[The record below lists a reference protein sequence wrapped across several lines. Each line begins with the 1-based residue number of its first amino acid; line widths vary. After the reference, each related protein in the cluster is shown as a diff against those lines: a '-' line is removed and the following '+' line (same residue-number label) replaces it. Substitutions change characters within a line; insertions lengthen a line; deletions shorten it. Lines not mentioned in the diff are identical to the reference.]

1 MYSICFTIAG
11 VIFSILLFVLY
22 NFKSNLKLLENKI
35 YYGIIVTTIISGLIE
50 IYSFILVR
58 TSIFVNSVLYLFSLK
73 SLFLCFLVWIY
84 LFTIYTVIVT
94 INLKNKDY
102 SRYRLAII
110 ISTIV
115 FIIVSL
121 TTMILPID
129 IIETDGL
136 LLPTGVGVD
145 IIYVLSLILF
155 IIMISVIISN
165 RRNLKNK
172 KYYPMYFLLVILGIM
187 IIVQKIFPSLLL
199 INFSLSILIYIMY
212 FTIENP
218 DIKLIKDLSY
228 TRRMLEKQNEMVSGI
243 VNNLAI
249 SLKNPLMEITNFS
262 SKKINKKDEVS
273 SLEEIKKFQKL
284 SLNLVD
290 QINKIMD
297 LTRIENRQLK
307 IKNKLYQTDNLI
319 NSIKDIINF
328 RNVDVNYNIDNN
340 IPKVLYGD
348 DDNIKQ
354 TFTYLVEFINN
365 YFNRYDLTI
374 NISKISV
381 RNNCKLMFS
390 IIVNYKNTKLDFI
403 ERDNKCIIETNAWE
417 YELYNRLVEL
427 QKGTYEVKKDNS
439 SLIFNFALFQK
450 IKDNNEAVEE
460 EVIKYNNYSGKKI
473 LIALDNHLDIN
484 KFTEL
489 LVNYNVDIST
499 SSSIEEL
506 TELLRSDKTFDIV
519 FLSNT
524 ISGIENYNITTS
536 EERKRTMTKLSLIA
550 GYKLQIIMVTLE
562 DYKDSDTEYIKMPIS
577 KVKLDD
583 IMVKYLS
590 EK

>member
-121 TTMILPID
+121 TTMVLPIN

-228 TRRMLEKQNEMVSGI
+228 TRRMLEKQNEMVSGT

-460 EVIKYNNYSGKKI
+460 EIIKYNNYSGKKI

-583 IMVKYLS
+583 IMVKYLN
-590 EK
+590 

>member
-228 TRRMLEKQNEMVSGI
+228 TRRMLEKQNEMVSGT

-439 SLIFNFALFQK
+439 SLMFNFALFQK

-524 ISGIENYNITTS
+524 ISGIENYDITTS

>member
-84 LFTIYTVIVT
+84 LFTVYTVIVT

-121 TTMILPID
+121 TTMILPIN

-136 LLPTGVGVD
+136 LLPTGIGVD

-228 TRRMLEKQNEMVSGI
+228 TRRMLEKQNEMVSGT

-374 NISKISV
+374 NISNISV

-450 IKDNNEAVEE
+450 FKDNNEVVEE

-550 GYKLQIIMVTLE
+550 GYKLQIIMVTFE

>member
-11 VIFSILLFVLY
+11 VVFSILLFVLY

-35 YYGIIVTTIISGLIE
+35 YYGIIVTTIISELVE

-58 TSIFVNSVLYLFSLK
+58 TSVFINSVLYLFSLK

-84 LFTIYTVIVT
+84 LFTVYTVIVT

-102 SRYRLAII
+102 SRYRLAIM
-110 ISTIV
+110 ISMVV
-115 FIIVSL
+115 FTIVSL
-121 TTMILPID
+121 ITMILPIN
-129 IIETDGL
+129 IIETNGL

-145 IIYVLSLILF
+145 VIYVLALILF

-165 RRNLKNK
+165 RSNLKNK
-172 KYYPMYFLLVILGIM
+172 KYYPVYFLLVILGIM
-187 IIVQKIFPSLLL
+187 IVVQKIFPSLLL
-199 INFSLSILIYIMY
+199 INFSLAILIYIMY

-228 TRRMLEKQNEMVSGI
+228 TRRMLEKQNEMASGT

-273 SLEEIKKFQKL
+273 SFEEIEKFKKL

-297 LTRIENRQLK
+297 LTRIENRELK

-328 RNVDVNYNIDNN
+328 RNVDVSYNIDDN

-354 TFTYLVEFINN
+354 SFTYLIEFISN
-365 YFNRYDLTI
+365 YFDRYDLTV

-381 RNNCKLMFS
+381 RNNCKLMFD
-390 IIVNYKNTKLDFI
+390 IIVSYKNTKLDFI

-427 QKGTYEVKKDNS
+427 QKGTSEVRKDNS

-450 IKDNNEAVEE
+450 IKDTDEAVEE

-473 LIALDNHLDIN
+473 LVALDNHLDIN

-499 SSSIEEL
+499 SSSIDEL

-524 ISGIENYNITTS
+524 ISGIENYDITTS

-550 GYKLQIIMVTLE
+550 GYKLQVIMVTLE
-562 DYKDSDTEYIKMPIS
+562 DYKDSDTEYIKAQM
-577 KVKLDD
+577 KN
-583 IMVKYLS
+583 
-590 EK
+590 

>member
-35 YYGIIVTTIISGLIE
+35 YYGIIVTTIIAGLIE

-121 TTMILPID
+121 TTMILPIN

-228 TRRMLEKQNEMVSGI
+228 TRRMLEKQNEMVSGT

-427 QKGTYEVKKDNS
+427 QKGTYEVKKNNS

-583 IMVKYLS
+583 IMVKYLN
-590 EK
+590 

>member
-58 TSIFVNSVLYLFSLK
+58 TSISVNSVLYLFSLK

-84 LFTIYTVIVT
+84 LFTVYTVIVT

-102 SRYRLAII
+102 SRYRLAIM
-110 ISTIV
+110 ISAIV

-228 TRRMLEKQNEMVSGI
+228 TRRMLEKQNEMVSGT

-450 IKDNNEAVEE
+450 IKDNNEVVEE

-550 GYKLQIIMVTLE
+550 GYKLQIIMVTFE

>member
-228 TRRMLEKQNEMVSGI
+228 TRRMLEKQNEMVSGT

-307 IKNKLYQTDNLI
+307 IKNRLYQTDNLI

-583 IMVKYLS
+583 IMVKYLN
-590 EK
+590 

>member
-228 TRRMLEKQNEMVSGI
+228 TRRMLEKQNEMVSGT

-297 LTRIENRQLK
+297 LTRIENRPLK

-450 IKDNNEAVEE
+450 IKDNNEVVEE

-550 GYKLQIIMVTLE
+550 GYKLQIIMVTFE

>member
-121 TTMILPID
+121 TTIILPID

-228 TRRMLEKQNEMVSGI
+228 TRRMLEKQNEMVSGT

>member
-35 YYGIIVTTIISGLIE
+35 YYGIIVTTIIAGLIE

-102 SRYRLAII
+102 SRYRLAIM
-110 ISTIV
+110 ISTVV

-228 TRRMLEKQNEMVSGI
+228 TRRMLEKQNEMVSGT

-354 TFTYLVEFINN
+354 TFTYLTEFINN
-365 YFNRYDLTI
+365 YFDRYDLTI

-403 ERDNKCIIETNAWE
+403 ERDNKCIIETNSWE

-450 IKDNNEAVEE
+450 IKDNNEVVEE

-524 ISGIENYNITTS
+524 ISGIENYDITTS

>member
-228 TRRMLEKQNEMVSGI
+228 TRRMLEKQNEMVSGT

-390 IIVNYKNTKLDFI
+390 IIVNYKNTKLEFI

-460 EVIKYNNYSGKKI
+460 EIIKYNNYSGKKI

-550 GYKLQIIMVTLE
+550 GYKLQIIMVTFE

-583 IMVKYLS
+583 IMVKYLN
-590 EK
+590 

>member
-35 YYGIIVTTIISGLIE
+35 YYGIIVTTIIAGLIE

-121 TTMILPID
+121 TTMILPIN

-136 LLPTGVGVD
+136 LLPTGIGVD
-145 IIYVLSLILF
+145 ILYVLSLILF

-228 TRRMLEKQNEMVSGI
+228 TRRMLEKQNEMVSGT

-450 IKDNNEAVEE
+450 IKDNNEVVEE

>member
-35 YYGIIVTTIISGLIE
+35 YYGIIVTTIIAGLIE

-121 TTMILPID
+121 TTMILPIN

-136 LLPTGVGVD
+136 LLPTGIGVD

-228 TRRMLEKQNEMVSGI
+228 TRRMLEKQNEMVSGT

-460 EVIKYNNYSGKKI
+460 EIIKYNNYSGKKI

-583 IMVKYLS
+583 IMVKYLN
-590 EK
+590 

>member
-35 YYGIIVTTIISGLIE
+35 YYGIIVTTIIAGLIE

-228 TRRMLEKQNEMVSGI
+228 TRRMLEKQNEMVSGT

-450 IKDNNEAVEE
+450 IKDNNEVVEE

-583 IMVKYLS
+583 IMVKYLG

>member
-35 YYGIIVTTIISGLIE
+35 YYGIIVTTIIAGLIE

-228 TRRMLEKQNEMVSGI
+228 TRRMLEKQNEMVSGT

-450 IKDNNEAVEE
+450 IKDNNEVVEE

-550 GYKLQIIMVTLE
+550 GYKLQIIMVTFE

-583 IMVKYLS
+583 IMVKYLN
-590 EK
+590 

>member
-35 YYGIIVTTIISGLIE
+35 YYGIIVTTIISGLVE

-84 LFTIYTVIVT
+84 LFTVYTVIVT

-102 SRYRLAII
+102 SKYRLAIM
-110 ISTIV
+110 ISAIV
-115 FIIVSL
+115 FIIISL

-228 TRRMLEKQNEMVSGI
+228 TRRMLEKQNEMVSGT

-460 EVIKYNNYSGKKI
+460 EAIKYNNYSGKKI

>member
-35 YYGIIVTTIISGLIE
+35 YYGIIVTTIIAGLIE

-228 TRRMLEKQNEMVSGI
+228 TRRMLEKQNEMVSGT

-450 IKDNNEAVEE
+450 IKDNNEVVEE

-524 ISGIENYNITTS
+524 ISGIENYNIITS

>member
-228 TRRMLEKQNEMVSGI
+228 TRRMLEKQNEMVSGT

-450 IKDNNEAVEE
+450 IKDNNEVVEE

-550 GYKLQIIMVTLE
+550 GYKLQVIMVTLE

-583 IMVKYLS
+583 IMVKYLN
-590 EK
+590 

>member
-35 YYGIIVTTIISGLIE
+35 YYGIIVTTIIAGLIE

-228 TRRMLEKQNEMVSGI
+228 TRRMLEKQNEMVSGT

-473 LIALDNHLDIN
+473 LIDLDNHLDIN

>member
-84 LFTIYTVIVT
+84 LFTVYTVIVT

-228 TRRMLEKQNEMVSGI
+228 TRRMLEKQNEMVSGT

-427 QKGTYEVKKDNS
+427 QKGTYEVKKNNS

-450 IKDNNEAVEE
+450 IKDNNEVVEK

-550 GYKLQIIMVTLE
+550 GYKLQVIMVTLE

>member
-84 LFTIYTVIVT
+84 LFTVYTVIVT

-121 TTMILPID
+121 TTMILPIN

-228 TRRMLEKQNEMVSGI
+228 TRRMLEKQNEMVSGT

-450 IKDNNEAVEE
+450 IKDNNEVVEE

-583 IMVKYLS
+583 IMVKYLN
-590 EK
+590 

>member
-58 TSIFVNSVLYLFSLK
+58 TSIFINSALYLFSLK
-73 SLFLCFLVWIY
+73 SLFLCFIVWIY
-84 LFTIYTVIVT
+84 LFTVYTVIVT

-102 SRYRLAII
+102 SRYRLAIM
-110 ISTIV
+110 ISMVV

-121 TTMILPID
+121 TTMILPIN
-129 IIETDGL
+129 IIETNGL
-136 LLPTGVGVD
+136 LLPTGIGVD
-145 IIYVLSLILF
+145 IIYVLASILF

-165 RRNLKNK
+165 RSNLKNK
-172 KYYPMYFLLVILGIM
+172 KYYPMYFLLAMLGI
-187 IIVQKIFPSLLL
+187 IIVIQKIFPSLLL

-228 TRRMLEKQNEMVSGI
+228 TRRMLEKQNEMVSGT

-262 SKKINKKDEVS
+262 SKKINKKNEVS
-273 SLEEIKKFQKL
+273 SLEEIEEFQKL

-297 LTRIENRQLK
+297 LTRIENRELK

-328 RNVDVNYNIDNN
+328 RNVDVSYNIDDN

-354 TFTYLVEFINN
+354 TFTYLTEFINN
-365 YFNRYDLTI
+365 YFDRYDLTI

-381 RNNCKLMFS
+381 RNNCKLMFG
-390 IIVNYKNTKLDFI
+390 IIVSYKNTKLDFI
-403 ERDNKCIIETNAWE
+403 ERDNKCIIDTNAWE

-427 QKGTYEVKKDNS
+427 QKGASEVKKDNS

-450 IKDNNEAVEE
+450 IKDNNEIVDE

-524 ISGIENYNITTS
+524 ISGIENYDIATS

-550 GYKLQIIMVTLE
+550 GYKLQVIMVTLE

>member
-35 YYGIIVTTIISGLIE
+35 YYGIIVTTIIAGLIE

-58 TSIFVNSVLYLFSLK
+58 TSVFINSVLYLFSLK

-84 LFTIYTVIVT
+84 LFTVYTVIVT

-102 SRYRLAII
+102 SRYRLAIM
-110 ISTIV
+110 ISMVV

-136 LLPTGVGVD
+136 LLPTGIGVD
-145 IIYVLSLILF
+145 IIYVLASILF

-165 RRNLKNK
+165 RSNLKNK
-172 KYYPMYFLLVILGIM
+172 KYYPMYFLLAMLGI
-187 IIVQKIFPSLLL
+187 IIVIQKIFPSLLL

-228 TRRMLEKQNEMVSGI
+228 TRRMLEKQNEMVSGT

-262 SKKINKKDEVS
+262 SKKINKKNEVS
-273 SLEEIKKFQKL
+273 SLEEIEEFQKL

-297 LTRIENRQLK
+297 LTRIENRELK

-328 RNVDVNYNIDNN
+328 RNVDVSYNIDDN

-354 TFTYLVEFINN
+354 TFTYLTEFINN
-365 YFNRYDLTI
+365 YFDRYDLTI

-381 RNNCKLMFS
+381 RNNCKLMFG
-390 IIVNYKNTKLDFI
+390 IIVSYKNTKLDFI
-403 ERDNKCIIETNAWE
+403 ERDNKCIIDTNAWE

-427 QKGTYEVKKDNS
+427 QKGASEVKKDNS

-450 IKDNNEAVEE
+450 IKDNNEIVEE

-524 ISGIENYNITTS
+524 ISGIENYDIATS

-550 GYKLQIIMVTLE
+550 GYKLQVIMVTLE

>member
-102 SRYRLAII
+102 SRYRLAIM
-110 ISTIV
+110 ISAIV
-115 FIIVSL
+115 FIIISL

-228 TRRMLEKQNEMVSGI
+228 TRRMLEKQNEMVSGT

-328 RNVDVNYNIDNN
+328 RNVDINYNIDNN

-450 IKDNNEAVEE
+450 IKDNNEVVEE

>member
-228 TRRMLEKQNEMVSGI
+228 TRRMLEKQNEMVSGT

-427 QKGTYEVKKDNS
+427 QKGTYEVKKNNS

-524 ISGIENYNITTS
+524 ISGIENYNIITS

-583 IMVKYLS
+583 IMVKYLN
-590 EK
+590 

>member
-35 YYGIIVTTIISGLIE
+35 YYGIIVTTIIAGLIE

-121 TTMILPID
+121 TTMILPIN

-228 TRRMLEKQNEMVSGI
+228 TRRMLEKQNEMVSGT

-450 IKDNNEAVEE
+450 IKDNNEVVEE

-583 IMVKYLS
+583 IMVKYLN
-590 EK
+590 

>member
-187 IIVQKIFPSLLL
+187 IIVQKIFHSLLL

-228 TRRMLEKQNEMVSGI
+228 TRRMLEKQNEMVSGT

-450 IKDNNEAVEE
+450 IKDNNEVVEE

-524 ISGIENYNITTS
+524 ISGIENYNIITS

-550 GYKLQIIMVTLE
+550 GYKLQIIMVTFE

>member
-228 TRRMLEKQNEMVSGI
+228 TRRMLEKQNEMVSGT

-390 IIVNYKNTKLDFI
+390 IIVNYKNTKLEFI

-460 EVIKYNNYSGKKI
+460 EIIKYNNYSGKKI

>member
-35 YYGIIVTTIISGLIE
+35 YYGIIVTTIIAGLIE

-121 TTMILPID
+121 TTMILPIN

-136 LLPTGVGVD
+136 LLPTGIGVD

-199 INFSLSILIYIMY
+199 INLSLSILIYIMY

-228 TRRMLEKQNEMVSGI
+228 TRRMLEKQNEMVSGT

-427 QKGTYEVKKDNS
+427 QKGTYEVKKNNS

>member
-35 YYGIIVTTIISGLIE
+35 YYGIIVTTIIAGLIE

-121 TTMILPID
+121 TTMILPIN

-136 LLPTGVGVD
+136 LLPTGIGVD

-228 TRRMLEKQNEMVSGI
+228 TRRMLEKQNEMVSGT

-450 IKDNNEAVEE
+450 IKDNNEVVEE

-550 GYKLQIIMVTLE
+550 GYKLQIIMVTFE

>member
-11 VIFSILLFVLY
+11 VIFAILLFVLY

-35 YYGIIVTTIISGLIE
+35 YYGIIVTTIIAGLIE

-58 TSIFVNSVLYLFSLK
+58 TSVFINSVLYLFSLK

-84 LFTIYTVIVT
+84 LFTVYTVIVT

-102 SRYRLAII
+102 SRYRLAIM
-110 ISTIV
+110 ISTVV

-121 TTMILPID
+121 TAMILPID

-228 TRRMLEKQNEMVSGI
+228 TRRMLEKQNEMVSGT

-273 SLEEIKKFQKL
+273 SLEKIKKFQKL

-354 TFTYLVEFINN
+354 TFTYLTEFINN
-365 YFNRYDLTI
+365 YFDRYDLTI

-403 ERDNKCIIETNAWE
+403 ERDNKCIIETNSWE

-450 IKDNNEAVEE
+450 IKDNNEVVEE
-460 EVIKYNNYSGKKI
+460 EDIKYNNYSGKKI

-524 ISGIENYNITTS
+524 ISGIENYDITTS

>member
-218 DIKLIKDLSY
+218 DIKLIKYLSY
-228 TRRMLEKQNEMVSGI
+228 TRRMLEKQNEMVSGT

-583 IMVKYLS
+583 IMVKYLN
-590 EK
+590 

>member
-84 LFTIYTVIVT
+84 LFTVYTVIVT

-228 TRRMLEKQNEMVSGI
+228 TRRMLEKQNEMVSGT

-524 ISGIENYNITTS
+524 ISGIENYNITNS

>member
-35 YYGIIVTTIISGLIE
+35 YYGIIVTTIIAGLIE

-121 TTMILPID
+121 TTMILPIN

-228 TRRMLEKQNEMVSGI
+228 TRRMLEKQNEMVSGT

-583 IMVKYLS
+583 IMVKYLG

>member
-121 TTMILPID
+121 TTMILPIN

-228 TRRMLEKQNEMVSGI
+228 TRRMLEKQNEMVSGT

-307 IKNKLYQTDNLI
+307 IKNRLYQTDNLI

>member
-187 IIVQKIFPSLLL
+187 IIVEKIFPSLLL

-228 TRRMLEKQNEMVSGI
+228 TRRMLEKQNEMVSGT

-328 RNVDVNYNIDNN
+328 RNVDINYNIDNN

>member
-84 LFTIYTVIVT
+84 LFTVYTVIVT

-121 TTMILPID
+121 TTMILPIN

-228 TRRMLEKQNEMVSGI
+228 TRRMLEKQNEMVSGT

-328 RNVDVNYNIDNN
+328 RNVDINYNIDNN

-450 IKDNNEAVEE
+450 IKDNNEVVEE

-550 GYKLQIIMVTLE
+550 GYKLQIIMVTFE